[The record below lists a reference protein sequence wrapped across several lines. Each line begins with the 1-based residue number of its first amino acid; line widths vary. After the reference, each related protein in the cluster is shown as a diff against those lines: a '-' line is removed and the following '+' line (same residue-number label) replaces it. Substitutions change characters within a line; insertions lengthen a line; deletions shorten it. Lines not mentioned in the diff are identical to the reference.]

1 MGLVKRITRSR
12 VVQETLGFLVAVYL
26 KFVQRTNRFVMEPA
40 DAYDRIEMPVIA
52 AMWHGQHFMIHF
64 AKRPQDR
71 AASLVSR
78 SGDGEFNA
86 IALRHLGVR
95 AIRGSGARGRDIRKK
110 GGAQAMRA
118 MLRALSDGE
127 MVVMTADIPK
137 ISRICGQGIVTL
149 AQLSGRPI
157 VPVAVVTSRRIDFDS
172 WDKASIGLPFGR
184 GAMVLGEPVH
194 VPREADDTTLERSR
208 DGLGIG
214 LTLVRNLVELHRG
227 TITVRSEGRG
237 RGSEFVVRLP
247 RVAPGDAM
255 PETQNGTGTPPT
267 ACTLSVHWRCFRA
280 RPAPLIWRAARPLT
294 HAAPTGG
301 RTTTER
307 SRRATLRQWRGLQ
320 VKPATRSPP
329 LRIRRL
335 SRTSSASTRRR
346 SSTTSATTRCTTR
359 S

>member
-1 MGLVKRITRSR
+1 MKRITRSR
-12 VVQETLGFLVAVYL
+12 AVQETLGFLVAGYL

-40 DAYDRIEMPVIA
+40 DAYDRVEMPVIA

-127 MVVMTADIPK
+127 MVVMTADVPK

-184 GAMVLGEPVH
+184 GAMVLGDPIH
-194 VPREADDTTLERSR
+194 IPRDADEQTLESFRKTVERELDRVHERAYALIGSR
-208 DGLGIG
+208 D
-214 LTLVRNLVELHRG
+214 
-227 TITVRSEGRG
+227 
-237 RGSEFVVRLP
+237 
-247 RVAPGDAM
+247 PG
-255 PETQNGTGTPPT
+255 
-267 ACTLSVHWRCFRA
+267 A
-280 RPAPLIWRAARPLT
+280 RPSPVLMGGSRA
-294 HAAPTGG
+294 
-301 RTTTER
+301 
-307 SRRATLRQWRGLQ
+307 
-320 VKPATRSPP
+320 
-329 LRIRRL
+329 
-335 SRTSSASTRRR
+335 
-346 SSTTSATTRCTTR
+346 
-359 S
+359 

>member
-1 MGLVKRITRSR
+1 MGLVKRIIRSR
-12 VVQETLGFLVAVYL
+12 VVQETLGFLVAGYL
-26 KFVQRTNRFVMEPA
+26 KFVQRTNRFVTEPA
-40 DAYDRIEMPVIA
+40 DAYGRIEMPVIA

-172 WDKASIGLPFGR
+172 WDRASIGLPFGR
-184 GAMVLGEPVH
+184 GAMVLGDQIH
-194 VPREADDTTLERSR
+194 VPRDADEQTLESLRKTVERELDRVHERAYALVGSR
-208 DGLGIG
+208 DPGAKPSPVLMG
-214 LTLVRNLVELHRG
+214 
-227 TITVRSEGRG
+227 
-237 RGSEFVVRLP
+237 GS
-247 RVAPGDAM
+247 
-255 PETQNGTGTPPT
+255 
-267 ACTLSVHWRCFRA
+267 RA
-280 RPAPLIWRAARPLT
+280 
-294 HAAPTGG
+294 
-301 RTTTER
+301 
-307 SRRATLRQWRGLQ
+307 
-320 VKPATRSPP
+320 
-329 LRIRRL
+329 
-335 SRTSSASTRRR
+335 
-346 SSTTSATTRCTTR
+346 
-359 S
+359 